1 MSNKISRRTFL
12 KVTGASAAALGAAAV
27 LGGCQAGDNSSI
39 EVKVGDK
46 ISNWNNL
53 AVQLTSVFTLASAPD
68 AEGYE
73 YIAMLI
79 TSANRS
85 SRDTFAIGAQN
96 ILEIGEAY
104 PLDTPE
110 QIAANTAGYFHALSA
125 STTDF
130 SFTCDG
136 QAAEGALMSSCTTA
150 PPRALPRPLPF
161 PRRVQA
167 TLSWS
172 AWCPPPGSRS
182 V

>member
-1 MSNKISRRTFL
+1 ML
-12 KVTGASAAALGAAAV
+12 LPLGAAAV

-104 PLDTPE
+104 PLDTPTL
-110 QIAANTAGYFHALSA
+110 QR
-125 STTDF
+125 STPLTRWIPMPPRLPTRLLT
-130 SFTCDG
+130 STLCPLPPPTSPSPATVR
-136 QAAEGALMSSCTTA
+136 QPRAALMSSCTTA

>member
-53 AVQLTSVFTLASAPD
+53 AVQLTSVFTLANAPD

-73 YIAMLI
+73 YIAIPAATPLPSAHRTFWRSARPI
-79 TSANRS
+79 LWIPRSRSLPTLPVTS
-85 SRDTFAIGAQN
+85 T
-96 ILEIGEAY
+96 LC
-104 PLDTPE
+104 PLPPPTSPSPATVR
-110 QIAANTAGYFHALSA
+110 QPRA
-125 STTDF
+125 
-130 SFTCDG
+130 
-136 QAAEGALMSSCTTA
+136 ALMSSCTTA
-150 PPRALPRPLPF
+150 PPRALPQPLPF

>member
-79 TSANRS
+79 TC
-85 SRDTFAIGAQN
+85 
-96 ILEIGEAY
+96 
-104 PLDTPE
+104 PLPPPTSPSPATVR
-110 QIAANTAGYFHALSA
+110 QPRA
-125 STTDF
+125 
-130 SFTCDG
+130 
-136 QAAEGALMSSCTTA
+136 ALMSSCTTA

>member
-53 AVQLTSVFTLASAPD
+53 AVQLTSVVPAATPLPSAHRTFWRSARPILWIPRSRSLPTLPV
-68 AEGYE
+68 
-73 YIAMLI
+73 
-79 TSANRS
+79 TS
-85 SRDTFAIGAQN
+85 T
-96 ILEIGEAY
+96 LC
-104 PLDTPE
+104 PLPPPTSPSPATVR
-110 QIAANTAGYFHALSA
+110 QPRA
-125 STTDF
+125 
-130 SFTCDG
+130 
-136 QAAEGALMSSCTTA
+136 ALMSSCTTA
-150 PPRALPRPLPF
+150 PPRALPQPLPF